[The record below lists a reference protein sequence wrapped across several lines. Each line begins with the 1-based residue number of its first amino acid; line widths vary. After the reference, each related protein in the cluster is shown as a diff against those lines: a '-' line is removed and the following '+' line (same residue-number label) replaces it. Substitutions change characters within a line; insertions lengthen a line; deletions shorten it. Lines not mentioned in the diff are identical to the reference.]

1 MKRTL
6 ESDLQMEQLQDQIL
20 ILQQQINIKKME
32 DEIKQL
38 KSKQL
43 EMQKQLETLSKLNEL
58 KKQKSSNL
66 PEFNQN
72 FYYEGSN
79 NRRNIPIIIK
89 NSENLIEIDFIKNI
103 LENIFNIEN
112 IEIQDKEYNSFNLI
126 VKIRKESDIPDIFIE
141 EKYTFEN
148 QINTSKFQN
157 IDNSEY
163 DLISISVYL
172 YNYLSKKESQNFSG
186 LFGTSGLFPPITINK
201 NSGINNFEFLVSFLK
216 ESGSDKNFKKFH
228 DIFTLYL
235 QNGANTYNNVT
246 KHCNMNGYLELG
258 SELYPGSLI
267 ISARNLV
274 SYFLQ
279 TDTYC
284 GFFGNDRIYII
295 KSRECDLDAYR
306 QLAILCSQCTT
317 PVGANCSIFASKK
330 FDNLLQ
336 SQKLGDIKDNDIFPE
351 GLQYLFNFLNNNISD
366 IDKQVS
372 EEFAITVYNAKQ
384 WYSFWILYRLL
395 LEAKR
400 RKIGENIV
408 KYSEH
413 ETDDDFEKYN
423 ERIIYLFEKTLD
435 KINSIL
441 TENTES
447 EENLNK
453 YENRWHIYNLC
464 KKMIDIYNFIK

>member
-1 MKRTL
+1 MKRAL
-6 ESDLQMEQLQDQIL
+6 ESNLQMEQLQDQIL

-66 PEFNQN
+66 LEFNQN

-89 NSENLIEIDFIKNI
+89 NSENLNEIDFIKNI

-126 VKIRKESDIPDIFIE
+126 VKIRKDSDIPDIFIE

-157 IDNSEY
+157 IDDSEY
-163 DLISISVYL
+163 DLISVSIYL
-172 YNYLSKKESQNFSG
+172 YDYLSKKELQNFSG
-186 LFGTSGLFPPITINK
+186 LFGIPGIFPPITIN
-201 NSGINNFEFLVSFLK
+201 NNNGINNFEFLVSFLK

-235 QNGANTYNNVT
+235 QNGTNTYNSVT
-246 KHCNMNGYLELG
+246 NPCTMNGYIELG
-258 SELYPGSLI
+258 NELYPGSLI
-267 ISARNLV
+267 VSTRNLV
-274 SYFLQ
+274 SLFLQ

-284 GFFGNDRIYII
+284 GFSGYTRSSII
-295 KSRECDLDAYR
+295 KSRENDLDAYR
-306 QLAILCSQCTT
+306 QIAIICSQCTT

-336 SQKLGDIKDNDIFPE
+336 RQKLGDIKDNDIFPE
-351 GLQYLFNFLNNNISD
+351 GLQYIFNFLNCKISD
-366 IDKQVS
+366 LDKKVS
-372 EEFAITVYNAKQ
+372 EEFAITVYNATQ

-413 ETDDDFEKYN
+413 ETDDDF
-423 ERIIYLFEKTLD
+423 LSL
-435 KINSIL
+435 
-441 TENTES
+441 
-447 EENLNK
+447 
-453 YENRWHIYNLC
+453 
-464 KKMIDIYNFIK
+464 